1 MNQPTES
8 QNPPIASQPS
18 ALPLIAKMQREEY
31 SIYTIH
37 ETAKHLKRLSQHCDL
52 NNPEDVKQYVS
63 ALEVSNG
70 YKITLHQAYRRLAE
84 FYNIPYKMPK
94 NLRAE
99 AHAVTLPTNEKLT
112 AFINYARRGLALKLR
127 ISKYGLRPIEVC
139 GLKAKDID
147 PDHKTITPTT
157 AKRGNARTIPID
169 QPLADTLKAYI
180 QRKKFQ
186 PNDYLF
192 NPQARY
198 YSKSFRAMRTRLA
211 EQMNDP
217 TFKQIQLYHFRHYY
231 GTMTQLKYRDV
242 PTTAY
247 LLGHRNWKNTQVY
260 VNLAKIL
267 EMGKDDEN
275 YIVKTASTLKEYT
288 DLLEAGFTYVS
299 DYENV
304 KVLRK
309 RK

>member
-1 MNQPTES
+1 
-8 QNPPIASQPS
+8 
-18 ALPLIAKMQREEY
+18 MQREEY
-31 SIYTIH
+31 STYTTQ
-37 ETAKHLKRLSQHCDL
+37 ETAKHLKRLTQHTNL
-52 NNPEDVKQYVS
+52 NNPEDVKQYIS
-63 ALEVSNG
+63 QLQISNG
-70 YKITLHQAYRRLAE
+70 YKINLHQAYKRLAN
-84 FYNIPYKMPK
+84 FYDIQYKMPK

-99 AHAVTLPTNEKLT
+99 AHAITLPTNEKLT
-112 AFINYARRGLALKLR
+112 AFINYARRGLQLKLR

-139 GLKAKDID
+139 TLKAKDID

-157 AKRGNARTIPID
+157 AKRGNPRTIPID
-169 QPLADTLKAYI
+169 QPLADTLKQYI
-180 QRKKFQ
+180 QKKKLQ
-186 PNDYLF
+186 PNDHLF

-217 TFKQIQLYHFRHYY
+217 TIKQIQLYHFRHYY

-267 EMGKDDEN
+267 EIGEDGDK
-275 YIVKTASTLKEYT
+275 YIVKTASTLQQYT
-288 DLLEAGFTYVS
+288 ELLEAGFTYVS